1 MIRSLV
7 KSFASKAGYSIRCVR
22 NVPVQLLDPA
32 NTRGFEFE
40 DAVYRHMHLVGT
52 HLTFLQIGVY
62 DGVTHDPL
70 RRHIVAH
77 SWSGLMVE
85 PQKGSVEGLRE
96 LYRDQPRIRI
106 VNAAV
111 DETSGKRVLYT
122 VVGPHAPMWAGGLAS
137 FDRDTIVKHEHLCPG
152 LSSMI
157 HEETVTCLPF
167 ETILADLP
175 SDRLDILQID
185 TEGADGLILSLF
197 PFDRIR
203 PAIVH
208 FEIKHLDK
216 TAQEQAYD
224 LLLKHGY
231 RLARSGGEDMLAV
244 L

>member
-1 MIRSLV
+1 MIRRLV
-7 KSFASKAGYSIRCVR
+7 KSLAHKAGYSVQCVR
-22 NVPVQLLDPA
+22 NVPIQLLDPN

-40 DAVYRHMHLVGT
+40 DAVYRQMHLVGT

-62 DGVTHDPL
+62 DGVTNDPL
-70 RRHIVAH
+70 RQYIVAH

-85 PQKGSVEGLRE
+85 PQRGSVEGLRE
-96 LYRDQPRIRI
+96 LYRGHPGIRI

-111 DETSGKRVLYT
+111 DATTSERILYT
-122 VVGPHAPMWAGGLAS
+122 VVGPAAPVWAGGLAS

-157 HEETVTCLPF
+157 HEEIVKCVPF
-167 ETILADLP
+167 ESILADLP
-175 SDRLDILQID
+175 GDRLDVLQID
-185 TEGADGLILSLF
+185 TEGADGLILALF
-197 PFDRIR
+197 PFERIR
-203 PAIVH
+203 PAILH

>member
-1 MIRSLV
+1 MIRSFL
-7 KSFASKAGYSIRCVR
+7 KSLARRAGYAVQCVR
-22 NVPVQLLDPA
+22 NIPVQVLDPS
-32 NTRGFEFE
+32 NLRGFEFD
-40 DAVYRHMHLVGT
+40 DAVYRHMHLAGT
-52 HLTFLQIGVY
+52 QLTFLQIGVY

-77 SWSGLMVE
+77 NWCGLMVE
-85 PQKGSVEGLRE
+85 PQKGSVKDLRE
-96 LYRDQPRIRI
+96 LYRDHPGIRI

-111 DETSGKRVLYT
+111 YAAACERILYT
-122 VVGPHAPMWAGGLAS
+122 VVGPDAPDWAGGLAS
-137 FDRDTIVKHEHLCPG
+137 FDRDTVVKHEHLCPG

-157 HEETVTCLPF
+157 KEESVRCLPF
-167 ETILADLP
+167 ATILAELP
-175 SDRLDILQID
+175 SERLDILQID
-185 TEGADGLILSLF
+185 TEGADGYILSLF
-197 PFDRIR
+197 PFDKIR

-216 TAQEQAYD
+216 AAQEQAYD